1 MNIFLQIILEGG
13 TALVP
18 AVNATVYHKQT
29 QTNLEMKV
37 DGTGR
42 ATIITTLKSDIE
54 LLQAKCC
61 PLKQVTALVQGA
73 KYFGRLHARA
83 LLALSKFG
91 ISANDIAWQAG
102 SGMMEYKLKGG
113 YGRDVPYLCW
123 LIVAMVFRG
132 QKKVDKLDR
141 DFSVYTLKQIT
152 GLSKDHELGVAGAD
166 EMLRWLEV
174 RELTI

>member
-1 MNIFLQIILEGG
+1 MNIFLQVILEGK

-37 DGTGR
+37 DGTSR
-42 ATIITTLKSDIE
+42 SSIIATLKSDIE

-73 KYFGRLHARA
+73 KYFGRLHTRA

-91 ISANDIAWQAG
+91 ISANDIAWQSG

-113 YGRDVPYLCW
+113 YGQDVPYLCW
-123 LIVAMVFRG
+123 LVVAMVFRG
-132 QKKVDKLDR
+132 QRKVDKLDR
-141 DFSVYTLKQIT
+141 SFSLYTLKQIT
-152 GLSKDHELGVAGAD
+152 GLLKDHELSMAGAN
-166 EMLRWLEV
+166 EMLRWLEI
-174 RELTI
+174 REITI